1 MARDLQTR
9 RRGGFMSRAQDIM
22 TKVPIT
28 LPFNAT
34 VGEAIDLLQ
43 SLDIRHVPVI
53 NEQRE
58 VVGMLSDRDLRALSI
73 PRVVDDSWVSDLR
86 AALAMPIAQA
96 MSGGVI
102 SVEEESETSEIIEL
116 MLEHKVGALPVV
128 DADETLVGIVSYI
141 DVLRE
146 LYELETDAD

>member
-1 MARDLQTR
+1 
-9 RRGGFMSRAQDIM
+9 MSRAQDIM